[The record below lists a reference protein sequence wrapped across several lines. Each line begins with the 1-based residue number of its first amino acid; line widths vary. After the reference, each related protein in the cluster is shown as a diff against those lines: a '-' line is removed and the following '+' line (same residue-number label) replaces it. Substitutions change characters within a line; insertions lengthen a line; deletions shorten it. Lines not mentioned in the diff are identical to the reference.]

1 MEYSGPASISAVEA
15 DLALS
20 DDEDI
25 TDQHW
30 PPMDLNTQCFGP
42 TPWHP
47 QVDVPPS
54 ATQPS
59 TSTKRPMD
67 QTSNTSDSSSPAP
80 KSSGHIEPPHPTAP
94 ISSPSSHDP
103 HNSSRSHD
111 SRTCPHS
118 TPSQPTSADGASTSK
133 QPSLSTADTS
143 VWKCPRCHEPG
154 VNVWHG
160 CASRSPAA
168 VSVVNALPPALH
180 TSRQAPPPRPRAGAT
195 SHSSAT
201 TTPESPQVT
210 ALREAVAKLTA
221 RCTAI
226 EARFEAIDAR
236 FAAIEAG
243 MASIRAE
250 QVAAGRTLDM
260 PVESNQALVATVT
273 TFSER
278 LDNIAASFEK
288 LSARF
293 PEDPP
298 RRPPRGSSLTS
309 PPAFRSP
316 KGRLQ

>member
-30 PPMDLNTQCFGP
+30 PPVDLNKQCSGS
-42 TPWHP
+42 TPWQP
-47 QVDVPPS
+47 QVDVSPS

-67 QTSNTSDSSSPAP
+67 QTSNTSDSLSPAP
-80 KSSGHIEPPHPTAP
+80 KSSRHIEPPHPTAP
-94 ISSPSSHDP
+94 LSPPSSHDP
-103 HNSSRSHD
+103 HNSSRAGLVPPAFAPRADYVKLIFCGS
-111 SRTCPHS
+111 
-118 TPSQPTSADGASTSK
+118 PSVDTK
-133 QPSLSTADTS
+133 LRWLSDVKAFHLDR
-143 VWKCPRCHEPG
+143 VGR
-154 VNVWHG
+154 
-160 CASRSPAA
+160 
-168 VSVVNALPPALH
+168 VVNTLPPALH
-180 TSRQAPPPRPRAGAT
+180 TSRQAPPPPPRPRAGAT

-210 ALREAVAKLTA
+210 ALRETVAQLTA

-243 MASIRAE
+243 TASIRT
-250 QVAAGRTLDM
+250 AAGRTLDTL
-260 PVESNQALVATVT
+260 VESNQALVATLT

-288 LSARF
+288 LSVRF

-298 RRPPRGSSLTS
+298 RRPPL
-309 PPAFRSP
+309 
-316 KGRLQ
+316 RLATALL